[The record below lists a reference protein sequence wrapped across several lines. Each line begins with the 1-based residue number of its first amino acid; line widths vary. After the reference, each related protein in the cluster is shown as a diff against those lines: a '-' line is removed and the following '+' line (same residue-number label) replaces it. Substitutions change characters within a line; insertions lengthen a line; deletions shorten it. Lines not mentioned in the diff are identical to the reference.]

1 MVAEALQARVT
12 VVTVGDALP
21 LAAVSVRIG
30 GGEERGGLLDGV
42 LRVVEHIGCAV
53 AGSIG
58 ARHLLVEA
66 DTCKVG
72 CGCLVQSEQCACML
86 CTLAVTGVIALGQDS
101 RTFVH
106 TD

>member
-1 MVAEALQARVT
+1 MVAEAFKARVT
-12 VVTVGDALP
+12 VETVGDAIP

-66 DTCKVG
+66 YLCEVG
-72 CGCLVQSEQCACML
+72 CGCLVQSEQCAGML
-86 CTLAVTGVIALGQDS
+86 GTLAVTGVIALVESS
-101 RTFVH
+101 RALVH